1 MFFKLKNVFIIIVCL
16 FVFSLTACS
25 TSKYST
31 TTGKPITKSNFLL
44 GTIIEI
50 SLYDNQDEAIIDKA
64 FDRIKQIEAKM
75 TINNAETSEIIALNK
90 ASGISEVNI
99 SSDTFE
105 VLERGKYYSELT
117 DGRFDITV
125 GSIVKLWNIGTDYAA
140 VPAPDILDQKRR
152 LIDYRKLQLDRSK
165 LTAKLDQ
172 KNMQVDLG
180 AIAKGYAADEV
191 AKILKE
197 NGVQHAIINLGG
209 NVLTLG
215 GNLEDKPWKIGIQN
229 PFNQRGEYLGI
240 ISVQDE
246 TIVTSGTYERYFEQD
261 GKKYHHIL
269 DPMTGYPVE
278 NDIASV
284 SIITKKSIDGDGN
297 STSVLLLGLDKGMK
311 FIENQAGVDAIFVT
325 YDKKIYVTSGIK
337 DRFTITNKEFTLMN

>member
-1 MFFKLKNVFIIIVCL
+1 MFFKRKNVSLIIVCL

-50 SLYDNQDEAIIDKA
+50 SLYDKQDEAIIDKA

-90 ASGISEVNI
+90 ASGISEVKL

-140 VPAPDILDQKRR
+140 VPAPDILDQK
-152 LIDYRKLQLDRSK
+152 
-165 LTAKLDQ
+165 
-172 KNMQVDLG
+172 
-180 AIAKGYAADEV
+180 
-191 AKILKE
+191 
-197 NGVQHAIINLGG
+197 
-209 NVLTLG
+209 
-215 GNLEDKPWKIGIQN
+215 ED
-229 PFNQRGEYLGI
+229 
-240 ISVQDE
+240 
-246 TIVTSGTYERYFEQD
+246 
-261 GKKYHHIL
+261 
-269 DPMTGYPVE
+269 
-278 NDIASV
+278 
-284 SIITKKSIDGDGN
+284 
-297 STSVLLLGLDKGMK
+297 
-311 FIENQAGVDAIFVT
+311 
-325 YDKKIYVTSGIK
+325 
-337 DRFTITNKEFTLMN
+337 